1 VATALVTGASRGIGA
16 ACARVLAA
24 DGFDVAINYAR
35 DADGAA
41 RVVAE
46 VEALGRR
53 AIAIQADVSQEEQ
66 AAALVAQTETD
77 LGPIDSLVA
86 NAGITKDGPA
96 IRIDAEAWRAVIDT
110 NLTGAFFTMRPVL
123 RGMLKRRGGSIV
135 AMSSVVGQIGNPGQ
149 ASYAASKA
157 GLVGLVKVLAN
168 EGGARGVRVNAI
180 APGFVTTGGSSGVHR
195 DSARYDP
202 TWSLRRTRRNCTRGC
217 LPLLRAGILYYR
229 RRDRGRRRPSFEVG
243 TTERGKTSWGHPA

>member
-1 VATALVTGASRGIGA
+1 M
-16 ACARVLAA
+16 LAA

-180 APGFVTTGGSSGVHR
+180 APGFVTTDMTAEVPAEYTEILRGMTPLGRFAEPDEIAHVVAFLC
-195 DSARYDP
+195 SARASFITGAVIAVD
-202 TWSLRRTRRNCTRGC
+202 GG
-217 LPLLRAGILYYR
+217 LLSR
-229 RRDRGRRRPSFEVG
+229 
-243 TTERGKTSWGHPA
+243 

>member
-1 VATALVTGASRGIGA
+1 M
-16 ACARVLAA
+16 LAA

-180 APGFVTTGGSSGVHR
+180 APGFVTTDMTAEVPAETTEILRGMTPLGRFAEPEEIAHVVAFLC
-195 DSARYDP
+195 SARASFITGAVIAVD
-202 TWSLRRTRRNCTRGC
+202 GG
-217 LPLLRAGILYYR
+217 LLSR
-229 RRDRGRRRPSFEVG
+229 
-243 TTERGKTSWGHPA
+243 

>member
-1 VATALVTGASRGIGA
+1 MPIALVTGASRGIGA
-16 ACARVLAA
+16 SCARALAA
-24 DGFDVAINYAR
+24 DGFDVAVNYAR

-46 VEALGRR
+46 VRALGRR

-66 AAALVAQTETD
+66 AAALVARTETD

-96 IRIDAEAWRAVIDT
+96 IRIDGESWRSVIET
-110 NLTGAFFTMRPVL
+110 NLSGAFFTMRPVL

-168 EGGARGVRVNAI
+168 EGGARGVRVNAV
-180 APGFVTTGGSSGVHR
+180 APGFVTTDMTAEVPPQHAEMLLGMTPLGRFAEAEEIASVVAFLCSPGASFITGAVIPVDGG
-195 DSARYDP
+195 
-202 TWSLRRTRRNCTRGC
+202 
-217 LPLLRAGILYYR
+217 LLSR
-229 RRDRGRRRPSFEVG
+229 
-243 TTERGKTSWGHPA
+243 